1 MQATTETSV
10 NATTPNEFN
19 MTFKV
24 PLWSHQLE
32 ALRRTMFQNSF
43 AFFFEVGTGK
53 TATAINALRMKMN
66 SQREFLPTIIFSPPI
81 TLLNWKRE
89 LLMHTQIP
97 EEKIL
102 ILTGSQKQRVK
113 QISVLRR
120 DKIVITNYESLLMK
134 ELFEYFEKYNAKA
147 LIFDESHRL
156 KSPTS
161 IRSKKASELSE
172 NAQYKFLLSGSPV
185 LNSMMDLFM
194 QYKVLDSGRTF
205 GRNFFAFRNRYFYD
219 KNAAAPAHVTWRDWV
234 AKPDADKEIKEKISF
249 SSMHVKKEE
258 CLDLPPLVK
267 KKVYVDM
274 APDQKKA
281 YGEMMKDFI
290 TVVSDRACVAEL
302 AVTKALRLQQIV
314 SGFVTLE
321 EGLGVRTDMEFTDN
335 PRAQALSDIL
345 EDLTPHHKV
354 IVWAVFKE
362 NYKQIREVLER
373 LKLSYVE
380 VHGEVSQKEKLN
392 GVDKFNTDPTCRVFL
407 GHPASGGIGIN
418 LVSAS
423 ISVFYSRNFS
433 LENDIQA
440 EARNY
445 RSGSE
450 QHKKITRIDLV
461 TPDTIDEEVLEAL
474 SQKKQIGESVLRA
487 YAMRKKND

>member
-1 MQATTETSV
+1 
-10 NATTPNEFN
+10 
-19 MTFKV
+19 
-24 PLWSHQLE
+24 
-32 ALRRTMFQNSF
+32 
-43 AFFFEVGTGK
+43 
-53 TATAINALRMKMN
+53 
-66 SQREFLPTIIFSPPI
+66 
-81 TLLNWKRE
+81 
-89 LLMHTQIP
+89 
-97 EEKIL
+97 
-102 ILTGSQKQRVK
+102 
-113 QISVLRR
+113 
-120 DKIVITNYESLLMK
+120 
-134 ELFEYFEKYNAKA
+134 
-147 LIFDESHRL
+147 
-156 KSPTS
+156 
-161 IRSKKASELSE
+161 
-172 NAQYKFLLSGSPV
+172 
-185 LNSMMDLFM
+185 
-194 QYKVLDSGRTF
+194 
-205 GRNFFAFRNRYFYD
+205 
-219 KNAAAPAHVTWRDWV
+219 
-234 AKPDADKEIKEKISF
+234 
-249 SSMHVKKEE
+249 
-258 CLDLPPLVK
+258 
-267 KKVYVDM
+267 
-274 APDQKKA
+274 
-281 YGEMMKDFI
+281 
-290 TVVSDRACVAEL
+290 
-302 AVTKALRLQQIV
+302 
-314 SGFVTLE
+314 
-321 EGLGVRTDMEFTDN
+321 MEFTDN